1 MLNFKLHIYVL
12 GVHVCVN
19 LFGQTLYD
27 VDTLIYKCTPFI
39 IFNRVGLFIC
49 WTITCK
55 KKTYF
60 GCIYHFYKGK
70 RYLRDILFLQRVP
83 FCIHPKEKQWVVD
96 VY

>member
-1 MLNFKLHIYVL
+1 M
-12 GVHVCVN
+12 CVN

-55 KKTYF
+55 KKN
-60 GCIYHFYKGK
+60 
-70 RYLRDILFLQRVP
+70 ILWLHLSLLQGQTILEGYSVFAKSAFLHPSQREAVGG
-83 FCIHPKEKQWVVD
+83 
-96 VY
+96 